1 MEISLEVFGNVMLD
15 EQPEETTCRLL
26 FLNKYDLFK
35 EKLQSKKGL
44 NEFNEKFP
52 DFNYL
57 ETGYFSE
64 FSEIEKKEYESLGE
78 KEKIY
83 RSALKYIE
91 NKFRSTVLVDP
102 ENQAQ
107 ALLSQSLIVKYTC
120 AVDTDQIGSVFDAI
134 KDKIFLSRMMKS
146 GIRF

>member
-1 MEISLEVFGNVMLD
+1 V
-15 EQPEETTCRLL
+15 
-26 FLNKYDLFK
+26 
-35 EKLQSKKGL
+35 KLK
-44 NEFNEKFP
+44 
-52 DFNYL
+52 
-57 ETGYFSE
+57 
-64 FSEIEKKEYESLGE
+64 KKEYESLGE

-134 KDKIFLSRMMKS
+134 KDKIFLSRMIKS